1 VNFKAQDKALPYH
14 TKGES
19 RMDWR
24 AQYTKAHKPKLAEV
38 NEYLAEDVKGLF
50 AEFNGILKST
60 YGLGYVVIA
69 YSDTSGWKYK
79 YGHSGLILVNNVCF
93 HDGIFSVEG
102 IDVVSKSTLDAAIAK
117 VDEMHRDGFMDR
129 FAVFSQKR
137 SERTKQK
144 IKPSPRTGKNL
155 NDCRWPAMVSRR
167 DLQKLYEND
176 ASGIL
181 DEALL
186 DNIGFTLYTRCR
198 EAREIYE
205 LMEAGKVKC
214 LHCGSVLDYADI
226 MECSC
231 GQQYTYREYR
241 KSYRA
246 NNMPRGEAS
255 GIFDRFT
262 ADWEKAHD
270 SVIKM
275 RLIDNLIHEFH
286 VSSIAGTKNRPVGV
300 NLIQGTKEQVTTL
313 IEALAYSNQAS
324 E

>member
-1 VNFKAQDKALPYH
+1 
-14 TKGES
+14 
-19 RMDWR
+19 MDWKQR
-24 AQYTKAHKPKLAEV
+24 YTKAHKPKLAEV

-50 AEFNGILKST
+50 SEFNSVLKST
-60 YGLGYVVIA
+60 YGLGYVVIG
-69 YSDTSGWKYK
+69 YSPASGWKYK

-102 IDVVSKSTLDAAIAK
+102 IDVVNQSTLDEAIAK

-129 FAVFSQKR
+129 FAEFSQKR
-137 SERTKQK
+137 TERRLQK
-144 IKPSPRTGKNL
+144 PKSSPLTGKNL
-155 NDCRWPAMVSRR
+155 NQCRWPAMVSRQSLKR
-167 DLQKLYEND
+167 LYEND
-176 ASGIL
+176 AEGIL
-181 DEALL
+181 DEVLL
-186 DNIGFTLYTRCR
+186 DDIGLTMYVRCR

-214 LHCGSVLDYADI
+214 LHCGNVLDYADI
-226 MECSC
+226 MACAC

-255 GIFDRFT
+255 GIFDKFI
-262 ADWEKAHD
+262 ADWEKARD
-270 SVIKM
+270 SAVKM

-300 NLIQGTKEQVTTL
+300 NLIQGTKEQVIGL
-313 IEALAYSNQAS
+313 IEELAYGKEEARV
-324 E
+324 